1 VVRLPFLYYLIDVMP
16 SSAATLQDR
25 PREGRHSHC
34 DRCGGQRPLGYVRSG
49 APEAPLEAHRRHDS
63 GMYAALRRVIV
74 FFFLLQTCPP
84 DPQEELVKSATFRYI
99 TDAITP
105 DEALAMLKAKE
116 ATKNERE
123 VIVRSQG

>member
-1 VVRLPFLYYLIDVMP
+1 
-16 SSAATLQDR
+16 
-25 PREGRHSHC
+25 
-34 DRCGGQRPLGYVRSG
+34 
-49 APEAPLEAHRRHDS
+49 
-63 GMYAALRRVIV
+63 MYAALRRVIV

>member
-1 VVRLPFLYYLIDVMP
+1 M
-16 SSAATLQDR
+16 
-25 PREGRHSHC
+25 
-34 DRCGGQRPLGYVRSG
+34 
-49 APEAPLEAHRRHDS
+49 
-63 GMYAALRRVIV
+63 
-74 FFFLLQTCPP
+74 
-84 DPQEELVKSATFRYI
+84 VKSATFRYI